1 MSIYLLYLYH
11 ITLSRLGDHE
21 LSICLLFTFSPRYS
35 RHGLQN
41 PINLSAAA
49 ANERLSPSAPAAKER
64 SSFMSELDLF
74 CCNTEYSGLVL
85 CNVYVIGH
93 VDRVRSMKIAVL
105 LNNKGVS
112 LLSELRITYF

>member
-1 MSIYLLYLYH
+1 
-11 ITLSRLGDHE
+11 
-21 LSICLLFTFSPRYS
+21 
-35 RHGLQN
+35 
-41 PINLSAAA
+41 
-49 ANERLSPSAPAAKER
+49 
-64 SSFMSELDLF
+64 MSELDLF
-74 CCNTEYSGLVL
+74 CCNTEYSGPVL